1 MSWLVPD
8 WPAPGRVG
16 AVVTT
21 RSGGVSAGP
30 WRGFNLA
37 VHVGDD
43 PAAVAANRAELLAG
57 SGLASVQWLEQVHGT
72 GVVELPHVQTVPVA
86 DAAVTSDT
94 GTACAVL
101 TADCMP
107 VLFCDRTGSRVGIA
121 HAGWRGLADGVLEAT
136 LARFDCPADEILA
149 WLGPAI
155 GPAHFEV
162 GQDVFDR
169 FVQRPGGDKIR
180 ARLQAAFAPLPGNER
195 YHADLYELA
204 RAILSQFGIHRVY
217 GGGFC
222 TYADAR
228 FYSYRRDDVT
238 GRFAS
243 LIWLKPD
250 PGDTAV

>member
-8 WPAPGRVG
+8 WPAPARVC

-21 RSGGVSAGP
+21 RAGGVSAGP

-37 VHVGDD
+37 THVGDD
-43 PAAVAANRAELLAG
+43 PAAVAANRGELLAAT
-57 SGLASVQWLEQVHGT
+57 GLASVQWLEQVHGT
-72 GVVELPHVQTVPVA
+72 DVVELPQPEAAVA
-86 DAAVTSDT
+86 DAAVTSEA
-94 GTACAVL
+94 GVACAVL

-107 VLFCDRTGSRVGIA
+107 VLFSDAGGSRVGIA

-136 LARFDCPADEILA
+136 LSRLGCPPDQILV

-162 GQDVFDR
+162 GREVFER
-169 FVQRPGGDKIR
+169 FIRRPGGDRIR
-180 ARLQAAFAPLPGNER
+180 RQLAAAFAPRPAGDR
-195 YHADLYELA
+195 YRADLYELA
-204 RAILSQFGIHRVY
+204 RAILRQRGIRRIY
-217 GGGFC
+217 GGDFC

-228 FYSYRRDDVT
+228 FYSYRREATT

-243 LIWLKPD
+243 LIWLGPQ
-250 PGDTAV
+250 